1 MNTPVRTLL
10 RRKGPSV
17 ITTTPEATVLTAI
30 QTMVDHNVGSV
41 VVVVD
46 GAPIGIFTE
55 RDYLRRIV
63 LRGRTSD
70 TTRVREV
77 MTSDLVT
84 AAPDTTVEECLSL
97 MTQVRCRHLPVLADG
112 RLAGLVS
119 IGDCVTH
126 LLRAAESQVVS
137 LQNYVLGR
145 YPA

>member
-17 ITTTPEATVLTAI
+17 ITTAPEATVLTAI

-46 GAPIGIFTE
+46 GAPIGILND
-55 RDYLRRIV
+55 RDYLPRIV
-63 LRGRTSD
+63 LRGLTSD

-77 MTSDLVT
+77 MTPDLVT

-97 MTQVRCRHLPVLADG
+97 MTRVR
-112 RLAGLVS
+112 
-119 IGDCVTH
+119 
-126 LLRAAESQVVS
+126 
-137 LQNYVLGR
+137 
-145 YPA
+145 

>member
-17 ITTTPEATVLTAI
+17 ITTAPEATVLTAI

-97 MTQVRCRHLPVLADG
+97 MTQVRCRHL
-112 RLAGLVS
+112 AGLVS